1 LVDGVGEEHHG
12 YGSDPGGSGLVVFRA
27 WSRFVD
33 NVDDDEAAGHE
44 EAGDVE
50 GWSAVPFLGE
60 EEDVSGTQG

>member
-1 LVDGVGEEHHG
+1 MIDGVGEEDHG
-12 YGSDPGGSGLVVFRA
+12 YCCDSGGSGLVVLRT

-33 NVDDDEAAGHE
+33 DVDDDEAAGHE

-60 EEDVSGTQG
+60 EEDVSGTEG